1 MDGDAMPK
9 PGVTI
14 IGAPSSAGAH
24 HAGQEQAPA
33 ALRAAGFVD
42 RLRAAGIDVVDL
54 GDVVDATFT
63 LDDPASNA
71 RGLSTVVAVARAA
84 ADAVAGVLAGN
95 RLPVVLGGDCT
106 ITLGVVAGV
115 QRAHPDAGVMYFDG
129 DADLSTPETTGSG
142 VLDAMG
148 VAHLLGL
155 TDNPLA
161 RLGDRWPMLD
171 PAHLVLFGYDDRD
184 LDAYK
189 EDGLASLPPLVR
201 YTYSEV
207 RSAPTAIAASAL
219 AAIGAA
225 SNHLVVHFDV
235 DAISS
240 RELPLGNFPHY
251 GTGVSVSTARDALTA
266 FYGAPQLVAAVM
278 TEVNPSYD
286 PSGVSLARYVETVT
300 GALIAGLHRAA
311 DLEPAATT
319 RRRGP

>member
-1 MDGDAMPK
+1 MPK
-9 PGVTI
+9 LGVTI

-63 LDDPASNA
+63 VDDPDSNA
-71 RGLSTVVAVARAA
+71 RGLSTVVEVARAV
-84 ADAVAGVLAGN
+84 ADAVAGVLAEN

-115 QRAHPDAGVMYFDG
+115 QRTHPDVGLMYFDG
-129 DADLSTPETTGSG
+129 DADLATPETTASG

-161 RLGDRWPMLD
+161 RLGLRWPMLD
-171 PAHLVLFGYDDRD
+171 PASLVLFGYDDGD

-189 EDGLASLPPLVR
+189 EDGLGSLPPLVR
-201 YTYSEV
+201 YTYREV
-207 RSAPTAIAASAL
+207 RSAPGALAASAL
-219 AAIGAA
+219 AAIRTAG
-225 SNHLVVHFDV
+225 SHLVVHFDV
-235 DAISS
+235 DAITS

-251 GTGVSVSTARDALTA
+251 GTGVSVSTAQDALTA
-266 FYGAPQLVAAVM
+266 FYAAPQLVAAVL

-286 PSGVSLARYVETVT
+286 PSGVSVARYVDTVT
-300 GALIAGLHRAA
+300 GALIAGLRQAA
-311 DLEPAATT
+311 D
-319 RRRGP
+319 R